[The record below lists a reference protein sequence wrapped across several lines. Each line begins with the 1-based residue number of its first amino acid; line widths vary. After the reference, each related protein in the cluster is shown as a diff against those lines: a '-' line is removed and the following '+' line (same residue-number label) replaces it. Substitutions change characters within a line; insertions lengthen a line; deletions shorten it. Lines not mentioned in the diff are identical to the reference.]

1 MDAIAMIVIIPYL
14 VISGVM
20 AIGLVIAFLLKLLER
35 ILN

>member
-1 MDAIAMIVIIPYL
+1 L

-35 ILN
+35 ILNWRLRNSDP

>member
-1 MDAIAMIVIIPYL
+1 MDSIAMIVIIPYL

-20 AIGLVIAFLLKLLER
+20 AIGLVIAIFLKLLER

>member
-1 MDAIAMIVIIPYL
+1 MESIAMIVIIPYL

-20 AIGLVIAFLLKLLER
+20 AIGLVLAFLLKLLQR